1 MFFDEEML
9 LDLRLNILDEFVDK
23 FVIVESSYTHS
34 GKEKKLIFDINKYS
48 KFKKKINYIIL
59 KEPPKGIEEISS
71 NDSEGEI
78 SRKEILNALKREN
91 LQRDVILNGLKDADS
106 NDWIIV
112 SDIDEIPD
120 LTKVNFN
127 SIKNKIIFFK
137 QRVFYYKLNLELK
150 TLRWIGT
157 KACRKKYLKSPQ
169 WLRNIKDKI
178 YPKWRLDI
186 LFSEKKYNDIFFIE
200 NGGWHFSFV
209 KKPEDIEKKLRSYLH
224 HREYDIDPLGLDKIK
239 NFINS
244 KSVIYDH
251 RVDQTQNKFGG
262 GVGASYVKSISEW
275 YNKLN
280 YIADP
285 NERQRLAEA
294 YASKMHFGR

>member
-34 GKEKKLIFDINKYS
+34 GKKKKLIFDINKYS
-48 KFKKKINYIIL
+48 KFKEKINYIIL
-59 KEPPKGIEEISS
+59 KDPPKGIEEISS

-91 LQRDVILNGLKDADS
+91 LQRDTILNGLKDADS
-106 NDWIIV
+106 NDWIII
-112 SDIDEIPD
+112 SDLDEIPD

-127 SIKNKIIFFK
+127 NIKNKIIFFK
-137 QRVFYYKLNLELK
+137 QKVFYYKLNLELK

-186 LFSEKKYNDIFFIE
+186 FFSEKRYNDIFFIE

-251 RVDQTQNKFGG
+251 RVDQTQNKFSGG
-262 GVGASYVKSISEW
+262 QKLEKIDLELLPKHISSNKVKYLDWLE
-275 YNKLN
+275 
-280 YIADP
+280 
-285 NERQRLAEA
+285 
-294 YASKMHFGR
+294 

>member
-9 LDLRLNILDEFVDK
+9 LDLRLNILDKFVDQ

-48 KFKKKINYIIL
+48 KFKEKINYIIL
-59 KEPPKGIEEISS
+59 KDPPEGIEVINS
-71 NDSEGEI
+71 NDSEDEI
-78 SRKEILNALKREN
+78 SRKEILNALRREN
-91 LQRDVILNGLKDADS
+91 LQRDTIFNGLKNADS

-112 SDIDEIPD
+112 SDLDEIPD

-127 SIKNKIIFFK
+127 KIKNKIIFFK
-137 QRVFYYKLNLELK
+137 QKVFYYKLNLELK

-157 KACRKKYLKSPQ
+157 KACRKKHLKSPQ

-178 YPKWRLDI
+178 YPKWRADI

-224 HREYDIDPLGLDKIK
+224 HREYDIDPIGIEKIQ
-239 NFINS
+239 NLMNS

-251 RVDQTQNKFGG
+251 RVDQTRYKFGG
-262 GVGASYVKSISEW
+262 GQKLEKIDLELLPKYISS
-275 YNKLN
+275 NKEKYL
-280 YIADP
+280 DWL
-285 NERQRLAEA
+285 E
-294 YASKMHFGR
+294 

>member
-9 LDLRLNILDEFVDK
+9 LDLRLNILDKFVDQ

-48 KFKKKINYIIL
+48 KFQEKINYIIL
-59 KEPPKGIEEISS
+59 KDPPEGIEVINS
-71 NDSEGEI
+71 NDSEDEI

-91 LQRDVILNGLKDADS
+91 LQRDTIFNGLKNADS

-112 SDIDEIPD
+112 SDLDEIPD

-127 SIKNKIIFFK
+127 KIKNKIIFFK
-137 QRVFYYKLNLELK
+137 QKVFYYKLNLELK

-157 KACRKKYLKSPQ
+157 KACRKKHLKSPQ

-178 YPKWRLDI
+178 YPKWRIDI

-224 HREYDIDPLGLDKIK
+224 HREYDIDPIGIEKIQ
-239 NFINS
+239 NLINS

-251 RVDQTQNKFGG
+251 RVDQTQYKFGG
-262 GVGASYVKSISEW
+262 GQKLEKIDLELLPKHIST
-275 YNKLN
+275 NKEKYL
-280 YIADP
+280 DWL
-285 NERQRLAEA
+285 E
-294 YASKMHFGR
+294 

>member
-9 LDLRLNILDEFVDK
+9 LDLRLNILDKFVDQ

-48 KFKKKINYIIL
+48 KFKEKINYIIL
-59 KEPPKGIEEISS
+59 KDPPEGIEVINS

-91 LQRDVILNGLKDADS
+91 LQRDAILNGLKNVDN

-112 SDIDEIPD
+112 SDLDEIPD

-127 SIKNKIIFFK
+127 KIKNKIIFFK
-137 QRVFYYKLNLELK
+137 QKVFYYKLNLELK

-157 KACRKKYLKSPQ
+157 KACRKKHLKSPQ

-178 YPKWRLDI
+178 YPKWRIDI

-224 HREYDIDPLGLDKIK
+224 HREYDIDPIGIEKIQ
-239 NFINS
+239 NLINS

-251 RVDQTQNKFGG
+251 RVDQTQYKFGG
-262 GVGASYVKSISEW
+262 GQKLEKIDLELLPKHISS
-275 YNKLN
+275 NKEKYL
-280 YIADP
+280 DWL
-285 NERQRLAEA
+285 E
-294 YASKMHFGR
+294 

>member
-9 LDLRLNILDEFVDK
+9 LDLRLNILNKFVDR

-34 GKEKKLIFDINKYS
+34 GKQKKLIFDINKYS
-48 KFKKKINYIIL
+48 KFKEKINYIIL
-59 KEPPKGIEEISS
+59 KDPPEGIEVINS

-91 LQRDVILNGLKDADS
+91 LQRDTILNGLKDADS

-112 SDIDEIPD
+112 SDLDEIPD
-120 LTKVNFN
+120 LTKVNFKK
-127 SIKNKIIFFK
+127 IKNKIIFFK
-137 QRVFYYKLNLELK
+137 QKVFYYKFNLELK

-157 KACRKKYLKSPQ
+157 KACKKKHLKSPQ

-178 YPKWRLDI
+178 YSKWRIDI

-209 KKPEDIEKKLRSYLH
+209 KKPKDIEKKLRSYLH
-224 HREYDIDPLGLDKIK
+224 HREYDIDPIGVEKIQ
-239 NFINS
+239 NLINS

-251 RVDQTQNKFGG
+251 RVDQTQYKFRGGQKLEKIDLELLPKHISSNKEK
-262 GVGASYVKSISEW
+262 YLDWLE
-275 YNKLN
+275 
-280 YIADP
+280 
-285 NERQRLAEA
+285 
-294 YASKMHFGR
+294 

>member
-9 LDLRLNILDEFVDK
+9 LDLRLNILDKFVDQ

-48 KFKKKINYIIL
+48 KFKEKINYIIL
-59 KEPPKGIEEISS
+59 KDPPEGIEVINS

-91 LQRDVILNGLKDADS
+91 LQRDAILNGLKNADN

-112 SDIDEIPD
+112 SDLDEIPD

-127 SIKNKIIFFK
+127 KIKNKIIFFK
-137 QRVFYYKLNLELK
+137 QKVFYYKLNLELK

-157 KACRKKYLKSPQ
+157 KACRKKHLKSPQ

-178 YPKWRLDI
+178 YPKWRIDI

-224 HREYDIDPLGLDKIK
+224 HREYDIDPIGIEKIQ
-239 NFINS
+239 NLINS

-251 RVDQTQNKFGG
+251 RVDQTQYKFGG
-262 GVGASYVKSISEW
+262 GQKLEKIDLELLPKHISS
-275 YNKLN
+275 NKEKYL
-280 YIADP
+280 DWL
-285 NERQRLAEA
+285 E
-294 YASKMHFGR
+294 